1 MKSKKFLE
9 NFSIGQNGIIDF
21 AKTEEDY
28 SNSDVKKTFMQRMLH
43 LSSLDDQVKKSLKFP
58 DIQNEEREK
67 KSLDD
72 EELLDLL
79 DFDESVFSD
88 DF

>member
-1 MKSKKFLE
+1 
-9 NFSIGQNGIIDF
+9 
-21 AKTEEDY
+21 
-28 SNSDVKKTFMQRMLH
+28 MQRMLH

-88 DF
+88 DY